1 MRALLRGVAL
11 CAALLPCQAV
21 LAQDI
26 TLTARNG
33 GLSLT
38 GQFRGYDGAFYRIET
53 EFGPLTVDAEGV
65 ICDGPA
71 CPDLIAPMAE
81 IRIVGA
87 AEAAAALLPDLF
99 AGFAAS
105 RGLRLSVATQG
116 AEFAAEILDPEG
128 GQVLARIG
136 FSALDRVAAQAA
148 VMARAADLVLDFGDM
163 PGLRARAL
171 ALEALVPLI
180 AAENLLPTIRSADL
194 AAALQ
199 GEIQNWQALGGA
211 DMPIV
216 VHGLHPG
223 HPLQAAIEA
232 RLGGPLATGPRHADL
247 ATLERAVARDP
258 WALALTGIS
267 GATPAGGGAARPAG
281 AGPARSPVLTDGCDF
296 PRPATP
302 LAVKAEDYPLTV
314 PLFLLSPPRRLP
326 LLTREFL
333 EYLATDS
340 AQQVV
345 AGAGLV
351 DRRPGRAALTEDGQR
366 LLGAI
371 RNAGPEVPLQE
382 LQRLAAAMTGGE
394 RLSLTFRF
402 QDGSAELDAHSRQNL
417 EDLARWIG
425 AGGFA
430 GERLTL
436 AGFTDGTGAH
446 EVNLALSRSR
456 ADAVRA
462 ALRAIAP
469 ELTDPQIP
477 VVDAFGEALP
487 MACDTTP
494 AGRQVNRRVELW
506 AHPLPQQTGNEK
518 ADGTS
523 P

>member
-1 MRALLRGVAL
+1 MKPILRSAAF
-11 CAALLPCQAV
+11 CAALLPFQAA

-38 GQFRGYDGAFYRIET
+38 GQFRGYDGAFYRIDT
-53 EFGPLTVDAEGV
+53 AYGRLTVDAEGV

-87 AEAAAALLPDLF
+87 SEAAAALLPALF

-105 RGLRLSVATQG
+105 RGLVLSPRVDG
-116 AEFAAEILDPEG
+116 K
-128 GQVLARIG
+128 G
-136 FSALDRVAAQAA
+136 FSAEITDPTEGQTLAEISFAAMDRMAAQAA
-148 VMARAADLVLDFGDM
+148 LLAEEADLFLDFGDM
-163 PGLRARAL
+163 SGLRARGL
-171 ALEALVPLI
+171 ALEALVPVV
-180 AAENLLPTIRSADL
+180 AVENLLPTIRSADL
-194 AAALQ
+194 SAALR
-199 GEIQNWQALGGA
+199 GEIANWSGLGGP

-216 VHGLHPG
+216 VHGLTPD

-232 RLGGPLATGPRHADL
+232 RLGGQIAEGPRHRDL
-247 ATLERAVARDP
+247 ATLAREVARDP

-267 GATPAGGGAARPAG
+267 GS
-281 AGPARSPVLTDGCDF
+281 GPARVPLLTDGCDF
-296 PRPATP
+296 PRPATA

-333 EYLATDS
+333 EFLATDT
-340 AQQVV
+340 AQQAV
-345 AGAGLV
+345 AAAGLV
-351 DRRPGRAALTEDGQR
+351 DRRPGRAPLTEDGQR

-371 RNAGPEVPLQE
+371 RNAGTDVSLSE

-402 QDGSAELDAHSRQNL
+402 EDGSAQLDANSRQNL

-430 GERLTL
+430 GARLTL
-436 AGFTDGTGAH
+436 AGFTDGTGAP
-446 EVNLALSRSR
+446 EANLALSRSR
-456 ADAVRA
+456 AEAVRA
-462 ALRAIAP
+462 ALRGIAP
-469 ELTDPQIP
+469 DLDEAQLPQT
-477 VVDAFGEALP
+477 DAFGEALP
-487 MACDTTP
+487 MACDSTP

-506 AHPLPQQTGNEK
+506 AHPAPQAAQ
-518 ADGTS
+518 

>member
-1 MRALLRGVAL
+1 MKRILRSAAL
-11 CAALLPCQAV
+11 CAALLPCQAA

-38 GQFRGYDGAFYRIET
+38 GQFRGYDGAFYRIDT
-53 EFGPLTVDAEGV
+53 AYGRLTVDAEGV
-65 ICDGPA
+65 LCDGPA

-87 AEAAAALLPDLF
+87 SEAAAALLPALF

-105 RGLRLSVATQG
+105 RGLILSPRIANDT
-116 AEFAAEILDPEG
+116 FAAEITDPTEG
-128 GQVLARIG
+128 QMLARIS
-136 FSALDRVAAQAA
+136 FAPMDRARAQAA
-148 VMARAADLVLDFGDM
+148 LVAEEADLLLDFGDV
-163 PGLRARAL
+163 PGLRARGV
-171 ALEALVPLI
+171 ALEALVPIL
-180 AAENLLPTIRSADL
+180 ATENLLPTIRSADL
-194 AAALQ
+194 SAALR
-199 GEIQNWQALGGA
+199 GELSNWLELGGP

-216 VHGLHPG
+216 VHGLSPD
-223 HPLQAAIEA
+223 HPLQSAIEA
-232 RLGGPLATGPRHADL
+232 RLGGQLADGPRHSDL
-247 ATLERAVARDP
+247 ATLAREVARDP
-258 WALALTGIS
+258 WALALTGLS
-267 GATPAGGGAARPAG
+267 GP
-281 AGPARSPVLTDGCDF
+281 GPARVPLLTDGCDF

-333 EYLATDS
+333 EYLATDT
-340 AQQVV
+340 AQQAV
-345 AGAGLV
+345 ASAGLI
-351 DRRPGRAALTEDGQR
+351 DRRLGRAPLTEDGQR

-371 RNAGPEVPLQE
+371 RNAGTDVTLAE
-382 LQRLAAAMTGGE
+382 LQRLASAMTGGE

-402 QDGSAELDAHSRQNL
+402 EDGSAQLDANSRQNL

-425 AGGFA
+425 AGAFA

-436 AGFTDGTGAH
+436 AGFTDGTGAPD
-446 EVNLALSRSR
+446 VNFALSRSR
-456 ADAVRA
+456 AGAVRA
-462 ALRAIAP
+462 ALRDIAP
-469 ELTDPQIP
+469 DLSEAQLP
-477 VVDAFGEALP
+477 VSEAFGEALP

-506 AHPLPQQTGNEK
+506 AHPAPQT
-518 ADGTS
+518 A